1 MLTLF
6 VVLAAGTQVQLN
18 PITRVAQLL
27 EGLSKKVEADGK
39 AEQELYDQYKC
50 WCTKVMNS
58 KSASIEAN
66 KLRISELA
74 AYIDDLSNGRV
85 ELTSERTDLEAEIK
99 ELQKAIADEEAMREK
114 EHEDY
119 E

>member
-1 MLTLF
+1 MRLF
-6 VVLAAGTQVQLN
+6 LVCAWLAAGTQLN

-39 AEQELYDQYKC
+39 AEQDLYDKYKC
-50 WCTKVMNS
+50 WCTKVQNS

-74 AYIDDLSNGRV
+74 AYIDDLTNGRV
-85 ELTSERTDLEAEIK
+85 ELTSERTHARGRDQGAH
-99 ELQKAIADEEAMREK
+99 QGHRGGGGDAREGA
-114 EHEDY
+114 
-119 E
+119 